1 MRQTLAVSPSQP
13 SKVLPSK
20 IAIGPASAVLR
31 EHRRRKRDLIMR
43 RVGKLARVGENVK
56 GTLFLN
62 GIDETHL
69 HAMDWRVNRT
79 TAHV

>member
-1 MRQTLAVSPSQP
+1 
-13 SKVLPSK
+13 
-20 IAIGPASAVLR
+20 VLR

>member
-1 MRQTLAVSPSQP
+1 
-13 SKVLPSK
+13 LPSK

-31 EHRRRKRDLIMR
+31 EHRRRKKGLIMR
-43 RVGKLARVGENVK
+43 WLGKLVRVVENVK
-56 GTLFLN
+56 DTLFLK

-79 TAHV
+79 TVHV